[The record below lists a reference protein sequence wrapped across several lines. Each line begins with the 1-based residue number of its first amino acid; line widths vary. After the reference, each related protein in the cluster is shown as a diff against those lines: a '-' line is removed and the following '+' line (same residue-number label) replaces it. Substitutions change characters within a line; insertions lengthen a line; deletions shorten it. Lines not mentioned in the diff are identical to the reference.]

1 MKAVYTASPRGKKG
15 NVFHI
20 YNVEGTVAEIEE
32 YKNSPNFKKY
42 PSIGPKGE
50 IQFITNY
57 ISMEDEVKMVLKK
70 DGNFTLDNGS
80 FNKDIAR
87 LNTVAEA
94 SAVLADKFADRIA
107 DKFISASASVSKKS
121 FKTVEVAEE
130 EVAEVADAKDT
141 DAEDTDPLGNM

>member
-1 MKAVYTASPRGKKG
+1 MKAVYVASPRSKKG

-20 YNVEGTVAEIEE
+20 YNVVGTVAEIEE
-32 YKNSPNFKKY
+32 YKNSPNFKQY

-57 ISMEDEVKMVLKK
+57 ISMEDEVNMILKK
-70 DGNFTLDNGS
+70 DGNFTLDTGS

-87 LNTVAEA
+87 LNAVAEA

-107 DKFISASASVSKKS
+107 DKLSNSATASVRTKQ
-121 FKTVEVAEE
+121 FKVVEEP
-130 EVAEVADAKDT
+130 ADGT
-141 DAEDTDPLGNM
+141 TGNLDSM